1 MRIDFKVSF
10 LLSLG
15 INLTETGTFPIIRN
29 MKMQFGQAT
38 YYLTEFSVQVRLN
51 FLSSSAYVLYTVS
64 KYQ

>member
-38 YYLTEFSVQVRLN
+38 YYLAEFSPQVRLN